1 MTRLKL
7 AGSFDAAMV
16 DLDGTMVDTLADF
29 VAALDLAF
37 DALALPRIAPS
48 KVAQL
53 VGKGAEYLVRGAL
66 AAAGLPPERVAD
78 LAQPALAAYRRHYD
92 EVNGRHSTVYPGVEQ
107 GLQQLA
113 QRGLKLA
120 CVTNK
125 PTDASEVL
133 LRAKG
138 LHGYFTIVAGGEKFE
153 RIKPDPMPLLKTCEA
168 LGTAPQ
174 RTLMIGDSL
183 NDALAARAAGCPVVL
198 VTYGFNHG
206 QPVRSVDAD
215 GYLDSI
221 ASLSFA

>member
-1 MTRLKL
+1 MTPLKL
-7 AGSFDAAMV
+7 AGAFDAAMV
-16 DLDGTMVDTLADF
+16 DLDGTMVDTLGDF
-29 VAALDLAF
+29 VAALDLTL
-37 DALALPRIAPS
+37 DALALPRIARPQ
-48 KVAQL
+48 VAEL
-53 VGKGAEYLVRGAL
+53 VGKGGEYLVRGAL
-66 AAAGLPPERVAD
+66 AALGLAPARVEE
-78 LAQPALAAYRRHYD
+78 LAAPALASFRSHYLA
-92 EVNGRHSTVYPGVEQ
+92 VNGRHATVYPGVEQ

-113 QRGLKLA
+113 RAGLKLA

-125 PTDASEVL
+125 PTDASEAL

-138 LHGYFTIVAGGEKFE
+138 LHGYFAVVSGGEKFE
-153 RIKPDPMPLLKTCEA
+153 RIKPHPMPLLGTCEA
-168 LGTAPQ
+168 LGTAPH